1 MIMHW
6 REKSFKSVPELPDI
20 VNAKGQNRVM
30 LIRVFYWILEME
42 KKFPRIL
49 HLEIYCLAMH
59 MMIWLGPIKFR
70 LVPVVI
76 LHRLGAEKRGS
87 KNHGLLA
94 FHFPKCKNAASTS
107 AAAAAERLVYT
118 IVTLF

>member
-1 MIMHW
+1 MLKAKRFTKLQQQNNNNNKLCFFITIFSFHLHKNILIPNFQDEDDDYP

-20 VNAKGQNRVM
+20 VNAKGQKNRVM

-70 LVPVVI
+70 LVP
-76 LHRLGAEKRGS
+76 
-87 KNHGLLA
+87 
-94 FHFPKCKNAASTS
+94 
-107 AAAAAERLVYT
+107 
-118 IVTLF
+118 

>member
-1 MIMHW
+1 MMIMHW

-70 LVPVVI
+70 LVPLVI
-76 LHRLGAEKRGS
+76 LHRLGAQRRGVVRIMDF
-87 KNHGLLA
+87 LR
-94 FHFPKCKNAASTS
+94 STFQNVKMLHQLQQQQ
-107 AAAAAERLVYT
+107 RD
-118 IVTLF
+118 

>member
-1 MIMHW
+1 
-6 REKSFKSVPELPDI
+6 
-20 VNAKGQNRVM
+20 M
-30 LIRVFYWILEME
+30 LSHAYDDLVRANKVQT
-42 KKFPRIL
+42 
-49 HLEIYCLAMH
+49 
-59 MMIWLGPIKFR
+59 GP
-70 LVPVVI
+70 LVI

-107 AAAAAERLVYT
+107 AAAERLVYT